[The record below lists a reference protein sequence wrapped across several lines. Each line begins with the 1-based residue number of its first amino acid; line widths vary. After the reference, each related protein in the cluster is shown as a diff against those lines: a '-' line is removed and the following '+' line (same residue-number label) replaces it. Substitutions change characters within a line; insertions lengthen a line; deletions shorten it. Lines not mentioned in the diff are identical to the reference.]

1 MPVSNMASHS
11 DGVVS
16 ARLKVQI
23 LSAAVRAV
31 LKVRVKV
38 PICAFFIELHSV
50 AITPLPIEAKSFS
63 I

>member
-1 MPVSNMASHS
+1 MASHS

-16 ARLKVQI
+16 ARLKIQI

-31 LKVRVKV
+31 LKVRVKIAA
-38 PICAFFIELHSV
+38 ICAFFIELHSV